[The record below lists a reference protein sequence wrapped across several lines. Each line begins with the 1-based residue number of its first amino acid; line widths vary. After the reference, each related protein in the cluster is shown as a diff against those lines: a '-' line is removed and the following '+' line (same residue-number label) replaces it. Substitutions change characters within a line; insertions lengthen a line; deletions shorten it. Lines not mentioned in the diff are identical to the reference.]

1 MKQGIKTIL
10 IVICF
15 LFFFF
20 CLSGFAMTGSF
31 SVNAPLEQKE
41 HYQFLINLYT
51 SGVILSF
58 FLLVYLIFFVKVAK

>member
-1 MKQGIKTIL
+1 MKQGVKTIL
-10 IVICF
+10 IVLCLLF
-15 LFFFF
+15 LFF

-41 HYQFLINLYT
+41 HYQFLITLYT

>member
-10 IVICF
+10 IVICL
-15 LFFFF
+15 LFFLF

-31 SVNAPLEQKE
+31 SENTPLEQKE

-51 SGVILSF
+51 SGVIISS
-58 FLLVYLIFFVKVAK
+58 FLLVYLIFFVKIAK

>member
-1 MKQGIKTIL
+1 MKQGIKAIL
-10 IVICF
+10 IVICL

-20 CLSGFAMTGSF
+20 CLSGFAMSGSF
-31 SVNAPLEQKE
+31 SVNAPLDQKE

-51 SGVILSF
+51 SGTILSF